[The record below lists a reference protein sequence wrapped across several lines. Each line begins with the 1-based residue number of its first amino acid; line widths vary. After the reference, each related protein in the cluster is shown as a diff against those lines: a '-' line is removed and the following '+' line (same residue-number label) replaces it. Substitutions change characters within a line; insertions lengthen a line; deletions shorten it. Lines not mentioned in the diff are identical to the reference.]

1 MRLLPRSLRAR
12 LVVLFTVG
20 TTVVLL
26 ASLALLYAALDK
38 QLRDAVDADLAGRSN
53 DLTAAVRTDDISAV
67 SDDLMAQLYSADGG
81 VLASSASVATR
92 RLLSTGQVA
101 AVRSTGFASRS
112 LPLGH
117 LGQSVRVR
125 LLTRR
130 LDPDGRVLAVAVPTD
145 AVQRGS
151 TRQLVV
157 LALAAPLLAAGL
169 AAVGWLLVRAAL
181 RPVDQLT
188 REAAAISTLDTGR
201 RLPAVPGDDEFA
213 RLAATLDGMLGRL
226 AIAFDRE
233 RAFVDDASHE
243 LRTPLAVLR

>member
-1 MRLLPRSLRAR
+1 VRLLPRSLRAR

-53 DLTAAVRTDDISAV
+53 DLTAAVRTGDISAV

-92 RLLSTGQVA
+92 RLLSTGQVG

-130 LDPDGRVLAVAVPTD
+130 SPDDPPPESSVLPGAM
-145 AVQRGS
+145 VQRNS
-151 TRQLVV
+151 VQNRT
-157 LALAAPLLAAGL
+157 
-169 AAVGWLLVRAAL
+169 
-181 RPVDQLT
+181 
-188 REAAAISTLDTGR
+188 
-201 RLPAVPGDDEFA
+201 A
-213 RLAATLDGMLGRL
+213 R
-226 AIAFDRE
+226 
-233 RAFVDDASHE
+233 
-243 LRTPLAVLR
+243 